1 MLCSLSSLLD
11 GSIVN
16 AIETK
21 NLRQIWSS
29 FSPLWISILDW
40 IISRLVCRETAPET
54 RAGLVAIIL
63 GVDDQ
68 EDRWPSWC
76 SKYYIVITLQVTA
89 PRNVLSF
96 AREPIQTVESGSSSS
111 SATLSLITV
120 KLCLFFQLQ
129 LATLSGSY
137 CYCYCY
143 CMRPPAWGAPARCCR
158 CSCPRR
164 GSR

>member
-1 MLCSLSSLLD
+1 MEMQTRKYVAFVGASHWEVNWRVRSLLD
-11 GSIVN
+11 GGIVD

-68 EDRWPSWC
+68 EDR
-76 SKYYIVITLQVTA
+76 
-89 PRNVLSF
+89 
-96 AREPIQTVESGSSSS
+96 
-111 SATLSLITV
+111 
-120 KLCLFFQLQ
+120 
-129 LATLSGSY
+129 
-137 CYCYCY
+137 
-143 CMRPPAWGAPARCCR
+143 
-158 CSCPRR
+158 
-164 GSR
+164 